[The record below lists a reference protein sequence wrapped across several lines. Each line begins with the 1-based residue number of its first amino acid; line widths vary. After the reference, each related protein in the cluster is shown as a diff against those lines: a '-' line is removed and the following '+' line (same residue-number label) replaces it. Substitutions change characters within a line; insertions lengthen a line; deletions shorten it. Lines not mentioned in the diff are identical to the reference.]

1 MATTT
6 ANLSLI
12 KPEAT
17 DNITPTIFAENF
29 EKIDSNVV
37 TTYTHTRSGTVHNFV
52 GKGATGKAKIT
63 ANYVAGDTFAV
74 NGVAVNAYVGAD
86 APDGDTIANGRWVM
100 FVYDG
105 TQLNFKGGGGVGST
119 KLAAATATAAQ
130 VLSGKTFYAGN
141 KTLKTGTI
149 ASKGAD
155 SVTLNA
161 STTSYTFD
169 TSGKYCTGN
178 MTVSTSTK
186 AAESTTITP
195 SASAQS
201 YTFATIG
208 KLCTG
213 NMTVTVPAA
222 GCYSMRVINGNC
234 DGNTHTVN
242 LDITDGA
249 GTYSICI
256 VHTSFYGGSDGTT
269 YYINLLGERIVSKG
283 GSSQGAATW
292 GPVTRFITSS
302 NRTIEYKWPNGNITI
317 TYVRIK

>member
-63 ANYVAGDTFAV
+63 ASFVAGDTFAV

-130 VLSGKTFYAGN
+130 VLSGKTFYSGD

-149 ASKGAD
+149 DSKGAD
-155 SVTLNA
+155 SVTLDA
-161 STTSYTFD
+161 STTSYTFG

-186 AAESTTITP
+186 GAESVTLNP
-195 SASAQS
+195 GGS
-201 YTFATIG
+201 YTFATSG

-213 NMTVTVPAA
+213 NMAVSARPGVLAGTVITVNWFAWNNQQGRPTSECA
-222 GCYSMRVINGNC
+222 GGGNVRFTINGHEVYIAFQT
-234 DGNTHTVN
+234 GNRLN
-242 LDITDGA
+242 
-249 GTYSICI
+249 
-256 VHTSFYGGSDGTT
+256 SDASGTT
-269 YYINLLGERIVSKG
+269 TFTV
-283 GSSQGAATW
+283 
-292 GPVTRFITSS
+292 
-302 NRTIEYKWPNGNITI
+302 
-317 TYVRIK
+317 

>member
-37 TTYTHTRSGTVHNFV
+37 TTYTHTKSGKVHNFV

-63 ANYVAGDTFAV
+63 ANYVAGATFAV

-149 ASKGAD
+149 ARKGA
-155 SVTLNA
+155 
-161 STTSYTFD
+161 
-169 TSGKYCTGN
+169 
-178 MTVSTSTK
+178 
-186 AAESTTITP
+186 ESKTITP
-195 SASAQS
+195 SGSAQS
-201 YTFATIG
+201 YTFATSG
-208 KLCTG
+208 KYCSG
-213 NMTVTVPAA
+213 NMTVTVP
-222 GCYSMRVINGNC
+222 GTTIH
-234 DGNTHTVN
+234 NTSWPVRSDVRGSTMSLETRN
-242 LDITDGA
+242 IGAPDGA
-249 GTYSICI
+249 GTYAWTATCGTWNGNENSP
-256 VHTSFYGGSDGTT
+256 VEFHFMGNDYGVKWGNAQNFSFSGINYFDSSTT
-269 YYINLLGERIVSKG
+269 YTGRQMG
-283 GSSQGAATW
+283 GYLW
-292 GPVTRFITSS
+292 F
-302 NRTIEYKWPNGNITI
+302 Y
-317 TYVRIK
+317 YVRLY

>member
-63 ANYVAGDTFAV
+63 ASFVAGDTFAV

-130 VLSGKTFYAGN
+130 VLSGKTFYSGD

-149 ASKGAD
+149 DSKGAD

-161 STTSYTFD
+161 STTSYTFG

-178 MTVSTSTK
+178 MTVNTSTK
-186 AAESTTITP
+186 GAESVTLNP
-195 SASAQS
+195 GGS
-201 YTFATIG
+201 YTFATSG

-213 NMTVTVPAA
+213 NMAVSASRPSFNVSQRSVQGVYDIST
-222 GCYSMRVINGNC
+222 YSMKTNSSITVGFIVISLARDNSE
-234 DGNTHTVN
+234 VN
-242 LDITDGA
+242 IGGVYVSSGTITA
-249 GTYSICI
+249 
-256 VHTSFYGGSDGTT
+256 
-269 YYINLLGERIVSKG
+269 
-283 GSSQGAATW
+283 
-292 GPVTRFITSS
+292 
-302 NRTIEYKWPNGNITI
+302 IENYRHLVYKRSAGNIT
-317 TYVRIK
+317 TCLGV